1 MPLPLL
7 LLLPPLMLL
16 EGLRPLG
23 NVRSSPR
30 QRVPFDYNWRFH
42 LGDPEGVMPALT
54 AATEDTSFVV
64 NISGMACEFW
74 LAGACHLH
82 EAYITGFWLSHAH
95 GTHCIHVD
103 DPHVLHAL

>member
-1 MPLPLL
+1 LL
-7 LLLPPLMLL
+7 LVLL
-16 EGLRPLG
+16 EVSEGVPRVTTL
-23 NVRSSPR
+23 RSSPR

-95 GTHCIHVD
+95 GTHA
-103 DPHVLHAL
+103 LHPCR